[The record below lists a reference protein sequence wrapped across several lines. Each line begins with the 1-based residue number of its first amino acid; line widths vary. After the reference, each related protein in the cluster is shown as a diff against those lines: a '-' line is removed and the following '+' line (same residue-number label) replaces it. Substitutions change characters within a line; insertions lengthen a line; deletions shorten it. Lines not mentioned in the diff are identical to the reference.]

1 MTEILIATVATV
13 VAVIVTAIVTRAIV
27 RSKAEAEIAV
37 LHKEKE
43 LLNEKINEKDQEI
56 IREKEQDKI
65 REKEQIMAMRNEIEL
80 QTKKLLE
87 QRQAELEQGNRT
99 QLNQILSPFNE
110 KLREMREAF
119 IASTA
124 KSHENSASFNNALEM
139 MMRQS
144 QQLGHDAQQ
153 LAEALKNKG
162 KVQGDWG
169 EQILANILENSG
181 LRPGIEYEM
190 QDNVKD
196 GEGNNLR
203 PDVIVNCSDG
213 RRVIIDS
220 KVSLSGFTHYVNATS
235 DEERAA
241 AEREN
246 LTSVKNHIREL
257 VEKNYT
263 KLVPGAVP
271 TVLMFIPNEGSY
283 ILALQSDHNIASDA
297 FQRHNI
303 LIINPTNL
311 MLALQLILLLWQ
323 FERKE
328 ENDRRIVDAA
338 TSMYEKFCTFAETFQ
353 RMGDQLQTAS
363 RTYDTA
369 RGQLCD
375 GRGNLLRQIDALQ
388 NLGVTSTKSVTPKL
402 KNNNVQ

>member
-1 MTEILIATVATV
+1 MELIYIL
-13 VAVIVTAIVTRAIV
+13 VAVILSAAVTAWVTRTLV
-27 RSKAEAEIAV
+27 RAKAESEIAV
-37 LHKEKE
+37 LNKEKE
-43 LLNEKINEKDQEI
+43 LAEKVLAD
-56 IREKEQDKI
+56 EKERQ
-65 REKEQIMAMRNEIEL
+65 KEHLAALRTEIEL
-80 QTKKLLE
+80 QTKKMLE
-87 QRQAELEQGNRT
+87 QRRQELEDGNRT
-99 QLNQILSPFNE
+99 QLDQILNPFNE

-119 IASTA
+119 IASTS
-124 KSHENSASFNNALEM
+124 KSQENSASFHNALEM

-144 QQLGHDAQQ
+144 QQLGQDAQQ

-169 EQILANILENSG
+169 EQILANILDNSG
-181 LRPGIEYEM
+181 LREGIEYEM

-196 GEGNNLR
+196 SSGNNLR

-213 RRVIIDS
+213 RKVIIDS
-220 KVSLSGFTHYVNATS
+220 KVSLTGFTHYVNATT
-235 DEERAA
+235 DEERTA

-246 LTSVKNHIREL
+246 MTSVRNHIKEL
-257 VEKNYT
+257 VDKNYT

-283 ILALQSDHNIASDA
+283 ILALQSDHNLASDA
-297 FQRHNI
+297 FQKHNI

-338 TSMYEKFCTFAETFQ
+338 TAMYEKFCTFAETFQ
-353 RMGDQLQTAS
+353 RVGDQLQTAS
-363 RTYDTA
+363 KTFDTA

-375 GRGNLLRQIDALQ
+375 GRGNLIRQMEGLQ
-388 NLGVTSTKSVTPKL
+388 NLGVTTTKSVTPKL
-402 KNNNVQ
+402 KQSLE

>member
-1 MTEILIATVATV
+1 MELIYIL
-13 VAVIVTAIVTRAIV
+13 VAVILSAAVTAWITRTLV
-27 RSKAEAEIAV
+27 RAKAESEIAV
-37 LHKEKE
+37 LNKEKE
-43 LLNEKINEKDQEI
+43 LAEKVLAD
-56 IREKEQDKI
+56 EKERQ
-65 REKEQIMAMRNEIEL
+65 KEQLAALRTEIEL
-80 QTKKLLE
+80 QTKKMLE
-87 QRQAELEQGNRT
+87 QRRQELEDGNRT
-99 QLNQILSPFNE
+99 QLDQILNPFNE

-119 IASTA
+119 IASTS
-124 KSHENSASFNNALEM
+124 KSQENSASFHNALEM

-144 QQLGHDAQQ
+144 QQLGQDAQQ

-169 EQILANILENSG
+169 EQILANILDNSG
-181 LRPGIEYEM
+181 LREGIEYEM

-196 GEGNNLR
+196 SSGNNLR

-213 RRVIIDS
+213 RKVIIDS
-220 KVSLSGFTHYVNATS
+220 KVSLTGFTHYVNATT

-246 LTSVKNHIREL
+246 MTSVRNHIKEL
-257 VEKNYT
+257 VDKNYT

-283 ILALQSDHNIASDA
+283 ILALQSDHNLASDA
-297 FQRHNI
+297 FQKHNI

-338 TSMYEKFCTFAETFQ
+338 TAMYEKFCTFAETFQ
-353 RMGDQLQTAS
+353 RVGDQLQTAS
-363 RTYDTA
+363 KTFDTA

-375 GRGNLLRQIDALQ
+375 GRGNLIRQMEGLQ
-388 NLGVTSTKSVTPKL
+388 NLGVTTTKSVTPKL
-402 KNNNVQ
+402 KQSLE

>member
-1 MTEILIATVATV
+1 MELIYIL
-13 VAVIVTAIVTRAIV
+13 VAVILSAAVTAWITRTLV
-27 RSKAEAEIAV
+27 RAKAESEIAV
-37 LHKEKE
+37 LNKEKE
-43 LLNEKINEKDQEI
+43 LAEKVLAD
-56 IREKEQDKI
+56 EKERQ
-65 REKEQIMAMRNEIEL
+65 KEQLAALRTEIEL
-80 QTKKLLE
+80 QTKKMLE
-87 QRQAELEQGNRT
+87 QRRQELEDGNRT
-99 QLNQILSPFNE
+99 QLDQILNPFNE

-119 IASTA
+119 IASTS
-124 KSHENSASFNNALEM
+124 KSQENSASFHNALEM

-144 QQLGHDAQQ
+144 QQLGQDAQQ

-169 EQILANILENSG
+169 EQILANILDNSG
-181 LRPGIEYEM
+181 LREGIEYEM

-196 GEGNNLR
+196 SSGNNLR

-213 RRVIIDS
+213 RKVIIDS
-220 KVSLSGFTHYVNATS
+220 KVSLTGFTHYVNATT

-246 LTSVKNHIREL
+246 MTSVRNHIKEL
-257 VEKNYT
+257 VDKNYT

-283 ILALQSDHNIASDA
+283 ILALQSDHNLASDA
-297 FQRHNI
+297 FQKHNI

-338 TSMYEKFCTFAETFQ
+338 TAMYEKFCTFAETFQ

-402 KNNNVQ
+402 KYNNVQ